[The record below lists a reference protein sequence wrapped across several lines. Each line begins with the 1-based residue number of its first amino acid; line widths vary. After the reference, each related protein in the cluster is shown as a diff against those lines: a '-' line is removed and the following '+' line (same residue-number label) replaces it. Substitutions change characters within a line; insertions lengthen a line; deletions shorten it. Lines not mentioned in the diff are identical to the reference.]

1 MAGAAAGSPSQL
13 AKCIARQLVSGS
25 PPLVLER
32 LVGNAECHVRHR
44 GWRVECDCGTA

>member
-1 MAGAAAGSPSQL
+1 MAGAAAGSPL
-13 AKCIARQLVSGS
+13 PAGEMHCATVGLGLPP

-44 GWRVECDCGTA
+44 GWGVE